1 MNEDKTFSGLAYD
14 EYFTDRKCKELERA
28 MRENP
33 EFSEYRLKRR
43 HWGEDWKLDPYFIQ
57 DEDEA
62 NLIFVEPEIV
72 DALSDSEFLSFVD
85 TEMKYTESL
94 ENSIWHSVWHPI
106 VLLGLLYFM
115 AIINSMGIMIYF
127 SSLDVIRAVIPMLV
141 LDFITF
147 ILGTIYY
154 RKRKRMISTRRHIDL
169 IAARENPMFVS
180 ALQKLVSIPNL
191 ERSKE
196 YRNRLQ
202 YIEDSFEKSSS

>member
-1 MNEDKTFSGLAYD
+1 MNEDETFSGLVYD

-33 EFSEYRLKRR
+33 EFSEYRLKRQ
-43 HWGEDWKLDPYFIQ
+43 HWGEDWKLDPYFVQ

-62 NLIFVEPEIV
+62 NLIFMEPETV
-72 DALSDSEFLSFVD
+72 DALSDSEFLSFVNA
-85 TEMKYTESL
+85 EMKYSESS
-94 ENSIWHSVWHPI
+94 ESSIWHPTI
-106 VLLGLLYFM
+106 LLLGVLYFV
-115 AIINSMGIMIYF
+115 AIINSIGVMIY
-127 SSLDVIRAVIPMLV
+127 SVGPMLV
-141 LDFITF
+141 LDLITF

-169 IAARENPMFVS
+169 IEARENPMFVS
-180 ALQKLVSIPNL
+180 ALQKLASIPNL

-202 YIEDSFEKSSS
+202 YIEDSFGKSSS

>member
-1 MNEDKTFSGLAYD
+1 MNEDETFSGLAYD

-33 EFSEYRLKRR
+33 EFSEYRLKRQ
-43 HWGEDWKLDPYFIQ
+43 HWGEDWKLDPYFVQ

-62 NLIFVEPEIV
+62 NLIFMEPEIV

-85 TEMKYTESL
+85 AEMKYTESS
-94 ENSIWHSVWHPI
+94 ESSVWHPI
-106 VLLGLLYFM
+106 VLLGLLYFVT
-115 AIINSMGIMIYF
+115 IINSIGVIIYF
-127 SSLDVIRAVIPMLV
+127 SSLDVIRAVGLTLV
-141 LDFITF
+141 LDLITF

-169 IAARENPMFVS
+169 IEARENPMFVS

-202 YIEDSFEKSSS
+202 YIEATLEGVSS

>member
-1 MNEDKTFSGLAYD
+1 MNEDETFSGLAYD

-33 EFSEYRLKRR
+33 EFSEYRLKRQ
-43 HWGEDWKLDPYFIQ
+43 HWGEDWKLDPYFVQ

-62 NLIFVEPEIV
+62 NLIFMEPEIV
-72 DALSDSEFLSFVD
+72 DGLSDSEFLSFVD
-85 TEMKYTESL
+85 TEMKYTESS
-94 ENSIWHSVWHPI
+94 ESSVWHPI
-106 VLLGLLYFM
+106 VLLGLLYFVT
-115 AIINSMGIMIYF
+115 IINSIGVIIYF
-127 SSLDVIRAVIPMLV
+127 SSLDVIRAVGPMLV
-141 LDFITF
+141 LDLITF

-169 IAARENPMFVS
+169 IEARENPMFVS

-202 YIEDSFEKSSS
+202 YIEATLEGVSS

>member
-1 MNEDKTFSGLAYD
+1 MNEAEKFSGLAYD
-14 EYFTDRKCKELERA
+14 EYFTDRKCKELEKA

-33 EFSEYRLKRR
+33 EFSEYRLKRQ
-43 HWGEDWKLDPYFIQ
+43 HWGEDWKLDPYFVQ

-62 NLIFVEPEIV
+62 NLIFMEPEIV
-72 DALSDSEFLSFVD
+72 DA
-85 TEMKYTESL
+85 EMKYMESS
-94 ENSIWHSVWHPI
+94 ESTVWHPI
-106 VLLGLLYFM
+106 ALLALIPVAL
-115 AIINSMGIMIYF
+115 INSIGVIIYF
-127 SSLDVIRAVIPMLV
+127 SSLDVIRAVGPLLA
-141 LDFITF
+141 LDLITF

-169 IAARENPMFVS
+169 IEARENPMFVS

-202 YIEDSFEKSSS
+202 YIEDSFGKSSS

>member
-1 MNEDKTFSGLAYD
+1 MAYY

-33 EFSEYRLKRR
+33 EFSEYRLKRQ
-43 HWGEDWKLDPYFIQ
+43 HWGEDWKLDPYFVQ

-62 NLIFVEPEIV
+62 NLIFMEPEIV

-85 TEMKYTESL
+85 VEMKYIESS
-94 ENSIWHSVWHPI
+94 ESTIWHPI
-106 VLLGLLYFM
+106 ALLALIPVALINLMGVL
-115 AIINSMGIMIYF
+115 IYF
-127 SSLDVIRAVIPMLV
+127 SSLDVIRAVSPMLV
-141 LDFITF
+141 LDIITF

-154 RKRKRMISTRRHIDL
+154 RKRERMISTRRHIDL
-169 IAARENPMFVS
+169 IEARENPMFVS

-191 ERSKE
+191 EGSKE

-202 YIEDSFEKSSS
+202 YIEDSFRKSSS

>member
-1 MNEDKTFSGLAYD
+1 MNEDETFSGLAYD

-33 EFSEYRLKRR
+33 EFSEYRLKRQ
-43 HWGEDWKLDPYFIQ
+43 HWGEDWKLDPYFVQ
-57 DEDEA
+57 DEDKA
-62 NLIFVEPEIV
+62 NLIFMEPEIV

-85 TEMKYTESL
+85 AEMKYTESS
-94 ENSIWHSVWHPI
+94 ESSVWHPI
-106 VLLGLLYFM
+106 VLLGLLYFVT
-115 AIINSMGIMIYF
+115 IINSIGVIIYF
-127 SSLDVIRAVIPMLV
+127 SSLDVIRAVGPMLV
-141 LDFITF
+141 LDLITF

-169 IAARENPMFVS
+169 IEARENPMFVS

-202 YIEDSFEKSSS
+202 YIEDSFGKSSS

>member
-1 MNEDKTFSGLAYD
+1 MNEDKTFSSLAYD
-14 EYFTDRKCKELERA
+14 EYFTDRKCKELERV

-33 EFSEYRLKRR
+33 EFGGYRLKRQ
-43 HWGEDWKLDPYFIQ
+43 HWGEDWKLDPYFVQ

-62 NLIFVEPEIV
+62 NLIFMEPEIV
-72 DALSDSEFLSFVD
+72 DALSDSEFLSFVNA
-85 TEMKYTESL
+85 EMKYLESS
-94 ENSIWHSVWHPI
+94 ESTVWHPI
-106 VLLGLLYFM
+106 ALLGLIPIV
-115 AIINSMGIMIYF
+115 AIFNLIGLIGYF
-127 SSLDVIRAVIPMLV
+127 SSLDVIRAAGPMLT
-141 LDFITF
+141 LDLITF

-169 IAARENPMFVS
+169 IEARENPMFVS

-202 YIEDSFEKSSS
+202 YIEDSFGKSSS

>member
-1 MNEDKTFSGLAYD
+1 MNEEEFSGLVYD
-14 EYFTDRKCKELERA
+14 EYFTDRKCKELERV

-33 EFSEYRLKRR
+33 DFSDYRLKRQ
-43 HWGEDWKLDPYFIQ
+43 HWGEDCKLDPYFIQ
-57 DEDEA
+57 DEDGA
-62 NLIFVEPEIV
+62 NLIFMKPEIV

-85 TEMKYTESL
+85 AEMKYTESS
-94 ENSIWHSVWHPI
+94 ESSVWHPI
-106 VLLGLLYFM
+106 ILLGLLYFVT
-115 AIINSMGIMIYF
+115 IINSMGVIIYF
-127 SSLDVIRAVIPMLV
+127 SSLDVIRAVGPMLV
-141 LDFITF
+141 LDLITF

-169 IAARENPMFVS
+169 IEARENSMFVP

-202 YIEDSFEKSSS
+202 YIEDSFGKSRS

>member
-1 MNEDKTFSGLAYD
+1 MNEDETFSGLAYD

-33 EFSEYRLKRR
+33 EFSEYRLKRQ
-43 HWGEDWKLDPYFIQ
+43 HWGEDWKLDPYFVQ
-57 DEDEA
+57 DEDKA
-62 NLIFVEPEIV
+62 NLIFMEPEIV
-72 DALSDSEFLSFVD
+72 YALSDSEFLSFVD
-85 TEMKYTESL
+85 AEMKYTESS
-94 ENSIWHSVWHPI
+94 ESSVWHPI
-106 VLLGLLYFM
+106 VLLGLLYFV
-115 AIINSMGIMIYF
+115 AIINSIGVIIYF
-127 SSLDVIRAVIPMLV
+127 SSLDVIRAVGPMLV
-141 LDFITF
+141 LDLITF

-169 IAARENPMFVS
+169 IEARENPMFVS

-202 YIEDSFEKSSS
+202 YIEDSFGKSSS

>member
-1 MNEDKTFSGLAYD
+1 MNEEDFSGLVYD
-14 EYFTDRKCKELERA
+14 EYFTDRKCKELERV

-33 EFSEYRLKRR
+33 DFSDYRLKRQ
-43 HWGEDWKLDPYFIQ
+43 HWGEDCKLDPYFIQ
-57 DEDEA
+57 DEDGA
-62 NLIFVEPEIV
+62 NLIFMKPEIV

-85 TEMKYTESL
+85 AEMKYTESS
-94 ENSIWHSVWHPI
+94 ESSVWHPI
-106 VLLGLLYFM
+106 ILLGLLYFVT
-115 AIINSMGIMIYF
+115 IINSMGVIIYF
-127 SSLDVIRAVIPMLV
+127 SSLDVIRAVGPMLV
-141 LDFITF
+141 LDLITF

-169 IAARENPMFVS
+169 IEARENSMFVP

-202 YIEDSFEKSSS
+202 YIEDSFGKSRS

>member
-1 MNEDKTFSGLAYD
+1 MNEEEKFSGLAYD
-14 EYFTDRKCKELERA
+14 EYFTDRKCKELEKA

-33 EFSEYRLKRR
+33 EFSEYRLKRQ
-43 HWGEDWKLDPYFIQ
+43 HWGEDWKLDPYFVQ

-62 NLIFVEPEIV
+62 NLIFMEPEIV

-85 TEMKYTESL
+85 AEMKYMESS
-94 ENSIWHSVWHPI
+94 ESTVWHPI
-106 VLLGLLYFM
+106 ALLALIPVAL
-115 AIINSMGIMIYF
+115 INSIGVIIYF
-127 SSLDVIRAVIPMLV
+127 SSLDVIRAVGPLLA
-141 LDFITF
+141 LDLITF

-169 IAARENPMFVS
+169 IEARENPMFVS

-202 YIEDSFEKSSS
+202 YIEDSFGKSSS

>member
-1 MNEDKTFSGLAYD
+1 MNEDETFSGLAYD

-33 EFSEYRLKRR
+33 EFSEYRLKRQ
-43 HWGEDWKLDPYFIQ
+43 HWGEDWKLDPYFVQ

-62 NLIFVEPEIV
+62 NLIFMEPEIV
-72 DALSDSEFLSFVD
+72 DGLSDSEFLSFVD
-85 TEMKYTESL
+85 TEMKDTESS
-94 ENSIWHSVWHPI
+94 ESSVWHPI
-106 VLLGLLYFM
+106 VLLGLLYFVT
-115 AIINSMGIMIYF
+115 IINSIGVIIYF
-127 SSLDVIRAVIPMLV
+127 SSLDVIRAVGPMLV
-141 LDFITF
+141 LDLITF

-169 IAARENPMFVS
+169 IEARENPMFVS

-202 YIEDSFEKSSS
+202 YIEDSFGKSSS

>member
-1 MNEDKTFSGLAYD
+1 MNEEEEFSGLAYD

-28 MRENP
+28 MRENA
-33 EFSEYRLKRR
+33 EFGEYRLKRQ
-43 HWGEDWKLDPYFIQ
+43 HWGEDWKLDPYFVQ

-62 NLIFVEPEIV
+62 NLIFMEPEIV

-85 TEMKYTESL
+85 AEMKNIESS
-94 ENSIWHSVWHPI
+94 ESTVWHPI
-106 VLLGLLYFM
+106 ALLILIFV
-115 AIINSMGIMIYF
+115 AIINLMGVIVYF
-127 SSLDVIRAVIPMLV
+127 SSLDVIRAVSPLLA
-141 LDFITF
+141 LDPFAF

-154 RKRKRMISTRRHIDL
+154 RKRKRMTSTRRHIDL
-169 IAARENPMFVS
+169 IEARENSMFVS

-202 YIEDSFEKSSS
+202 YIEDSFGKSSS